1 MRDLLYFNEM
11 LTPKFITLVYWVLL
25 VFVVLSGLGAVFS
38 GRVFMGL
45 LGVVVGALSVR
56 IWCELAIVLFKINDN
71 LRRLADSADPA
82 PAAPSVPPTPP
93 APPTDGTTPT

>member
-11 LTPKFITLVYWVLL
+11 LTPKFITLVYWILL

-45 LGVVVGALSVR
+45 LGIVIGAVSVR

-71 LRRLADSADPA
+71 LRRLTESAGPP
-82 PAAPSVPPTPP
+82 PAAPGVPP
-93 APPTDGTTPT
+93 APQGDQSTPA